1 MGQTMTGSQTQGV
14 IGVVIVAHGGLAREL
29 LAAAEHVMG
38 RQDAVRTI
46 RIDPDYDKPVK
57 AAEIRDAA
65 DAVDQGRGVA
75 VLVDLHGS
83 SPANLCKAVCG
94 PAPRHILTG
103 ANVPMLLKL
112 LQTRQLPLDQ
122 AAALALAA
130 ARKYIDGRD
139 LGPGEDDDA

>member
-1 MGQTMTGSQTQGV
+1 MGQTMTGSQTPGI
-14 IGVVIVAHGGLAREL
+14 IGVVIVAHGGLAGEL

-46 RIDPDYDKPVK
+46 RIDPDYDKPAK

-65 DAVDQGRGVA
+65 DDVDQGRGVA

-83 SPANLCKAVCG
+83 SPANLCRAVSG

-112 LQTRQLPLDQ
+112 LQARHLPLDQ
-122 AAALALAA
+122 AVAQALAS
-130 ARKYIDGRD
+130 ARKYIEGRD
-139 LGPGEDDDA
+139 LGPAQDAKA